1 MAGGGKRCTTSLAY
15 DLVAKPGILFTAGSY
30 AEPATKAF
38 ITVGYL
44 ARRGPIGHK
53 LVVIC
58 ITASYLKTV
67 GEGPD
72 SELTFCGSKGP
83 EMKKDDQMHPVIGD
97 RTYPVSGP
105 HPLSS
110 YMPCLHDLTHE
121 QCSS

>member
-53 LVVIC
+53 PVVIR
-58 ITASYLKTV
+58 ITAGYLKTI

-83 EMKKDDQMHPVIGD
+83 KTKKDDQTCPLVGD
-97 RTYPVSGP
+97 RMDLESGP

-110 YMPCLHDLTHE
+110 YTPCLHDLTHE
-121 QCSS
+121 